1 MNRKPCIMIVD
12 DEESVRDSLSIWL
25 EEDGYEV
32 LAVESGKRALEEI
45 TKKGW
50 SLLLVDLKM
59 PEMDGLQFLAEVKKI
74 LPDIPIIIMTAYATV
89 ETAVKAIK
97 DGAYDYL
104 MKPFEPEEISMTIK
118 KIMKQ
123 QELEQENIYL
133 KKELAKQFQFQELI
147 SKNKRMH
154 DIFELV
160 KTVAKT
166 NTTVLIHGESGTGKE
181 LIARAI
187 HAESLR
193 KDGPFITV
201 SCASLTETLLEN
213 ELFGHERGAFTGATS
228 TVKGRFE
235 LSDGGTLFLDEIG
248 DISLKLQMDLL
259 RVIETKEFTRLGG
272 TIPVKTDVRIISATN
287 KDLIK
292 AIEENKFR
300 EDLYYRLNVITIEL
314 PPLKERP
321 EDIPLLVQHMIEK
334 FNIETNKRVERVDE
348 EAMAILMQYHW
359 PGNIRELKNVIER
372 SVVLARDNIITK
384 KEIGNCIRLEPD
396 KLEKS
401 EDMSLTNVEKKHI
414 YKVLMDNG
422 WNISKSADILG
433 IDRTTL
439 YKKIKEYELQ
449 KS

>member
-74 LPDIPIIIMTAYATV
+74 LPEIPIIIMTAYATV

-166 NTTVLIHGESGTGKE
+166 NITVLIHGESGTGKE

-401 EDMSLTNVEKKHI
+401 QDMSLTNVEKKHI